1 MSRRPAELLLLPLLV
16 AFAGAAD
23 ARSSDRNQPMEL
35 LSSTNSCTL
44 GDNGTCVLTGNVR
57 ITQGT
62 LDITAAKATIYR
74 GGGEVSRA
82 VLSGAPVVLR
92 QTMDD
97 GTPMTARATGVD
109 YNLRTEVVVFT
120 GDVNLQQPRG
130 TMSGARVVY
139 NLKTGSVESGGG
151 EGDGRVRMTILPK
164 KAVPAPQAEDQD
176 KGTP

>member
-44 GDNGTCVLTGNVR
+44 GDSGTCVLTGDVR

-62 LDITAAKATIYR
+62 LDISAAKATIYR
-74 GGGEVSRA
+74 GGGDISRA
-82 VLSGAPVVLR
+82 VLSGAPVVLK

-109 YNLRTEVVVFT
+109 YNLQTEVVVFT
-120 GDVNLQQPRG
+120 GDVSLQQPRG
-130 TMSGARVVY
+130 SMSGARVVY
-139 NLKTGSVESGGG
+139 NLKTGSVESGGQG
-151 EGDGRVRMTILPK
+151 SGRVRMTILPK
-164 KAVPAPQAEDQD
+164 SAAPSPKAEDQD
-176 KGTP
+176 KDTP

>member
-1 MSRRPAELLLLPLLV
+1 MSRRPAELLLLPFLV

-44 GDNGTCVLTGNVR
+44 GDSGTCVLTGNVR

-82 VLSGAPVVLR
+82 VLSGAPVVLK

-97 GTPMTARATGVD
+97 GTPMTARASGVD

-130 TMSGARVVY
+130 SMSGARVVY
-139 NLKTGSVESGGG
+139 NLKTGTVESGGG

-164 KAVPAPQAEDQD
+164 KAAPAPQAEDQD